1 METKPSINEL
11 SELRGENSESHRKDR
26 MDTVLMT
33 DYRRI
38 ELFREKTEVISYKVE
53 QIIISG
59 KIE

>member
-1 METKPSINEL
+1 
-11 SELRGENSESHRKDR
+11 